1 MSEFK
6 GKDFGTVLT
15 EKDIENAI
23 ENGEVKNLIQ
33 RIENVII
40 QKALIK
46 TRGNITKAAELVR
59 MNRGTVRKIL
69 ERAEG

>member
-1 MSEFK
+1 MDFK
-6 GKDFGTVLT
+6 GNSMGAVLT

-23 ENGEVKNLIQ
+23 NNGEVKYLVQ
-33 RIENVII
+33 HIENVVI

-46 TRGNITKAAELVR
+46 TRGNVSKAAELVG

-69 ERAEG
+69 KRAEG

>member
-1 MSEFK
+1 MT
-6 GKDFGTVLT
+6 TVLT
-15 EKDIENAI
+15 ECDIEDAI
-23 ENGEVKNLIQ
+23 DKGEVRHLI
-33 RIENVII
+33 RHLENVIV

-46 TRGNITKAAELVR
+46 THGNITKAAELVR

>member
-1 MSEFK
+1 MT
-6 GKDFGTVLT
+6 TVLT
-15 EKDIENAI
+15 ERNIEDAI
-23 ENGEVKNLIQ
+23 DNGEVKSLIHHL
-33 RIENVII
+33 ENVIV

-46 TRGNITKAAELVR
+46 TRGNISQAAILVK

>member
-1 MSEFK
+1 MT
-6 GKDFGTVLT
+6 TVLT
-15 EKDIENAI
+15 ERNIEDAI
-23 ENGEVKNLIQ
+23 DKGEVRDLI
-33 RIENVII
+33 RHLENVIV

>member
-1 MSEFK
+1 MT
-6 GKDFGTVLT
+6 TVLT
-15 EKDIENAI
+15 ECDIEDAI
-23 ENGEVKNLIQ
+23 DKGEVRDLI
-33 RIENVII
+33 RHIENVIV

-46 TRGNITKAAELVR
+46 THGNITKAAELVR

>member
-1 MSEFK
+1 MT
-6 GKDFGTVLT
+6 TVLT
-15 EKDIENAI
+15 ECDIEDAI
-23 ENGEVKNLIQ
+23 EKGEVKDLI
-33 RIENVII
+33 RHLENVIV

-46 TRGNITKAAELVR
+46 THGNITKAAELVR

>member
-1 MSEFK
+1 MT
-6 GKDFGTVLT
+6 TVLT
-15 EKDIENAI
+15 ECDIEDAI
-23 ENGEVKNLIQ
+23 EKGEVRDIIRHL
-33 RIENVII
+33 ENVIV

-46 TRGNITKAAELVR
+46 TRVNITKAAELVR

>member
-1 MSEFK
+1 MT
-6 GKDFGTVLT
+6 TVLT
-15 EKDIENAI
+15 ERNIEDAI
-23 ENGEVKNLIQ
+23 DKGEVKSLIHHL
-33 RIENVII
+33 ENVII

-46 TRGNITKAAELVR
+46 THGNITKAAELVR

>member
-1 MSEFK
+1 MT
-6 GKDFGTVLT
+6 TVLT
-15 EKDIENAI
+15 ECDIEDAI
-23 ENGEVKNLIQ
+23 DKGEVRHLI
-33 RIENVII
+33 RHLENVII

>member
-1 MSEFK
+1 MT
-6 GKDFGTVLT
+6 TVLT
-15 EKDIENAI
+15 ERNIEDAI
-23 ENGEVKNLIQ
+23 DKGEVRDLI
-33 RIENVII
+33 RHLENVIV

-46 TRGNITKAAELVR
+46 THGNITKAAELVR

>member
-1 MSEFK
+1 MT
-6 GKDFGTVLT
+6 TVLT

-23 ENGEVKNLIQ
+23 DNGGAKHLVQ
-33 RIENVII
+33 HIENVIVK
-40 QKALIK
+40 KALIK

>member
-1 MSEFK
+1 MT
-6 GKDFGTVLT
+6 TVLT
-15 EKDIENAI
+15 ECDIEDAI
-23 ENGEVKNLIQ
+23 EKGEVRDLI
-33 RIENVII
+33 RHLENVIV

>member
-1 MSEFK
+1 MLT
-6 GKDFGTVLT
+6 GVILT
-15 EKDIENAI
+15 ERNIEDAI
-23 ENGEVKNLIQ
+23 DNGEVKSLIHHL
-33 RIENVII
+33 ENAII

>member
-1 MSEFK
+1 MT
-6 GKDFGTVLT
+6 TVLT
-15 EKDIENAI
+15 ERNIEDAI
-23 ENGEVKNLIQ
+23 DNGEVKSLIHHL
-33 RIENVII
+33 ENVII

-46 TRGNITKAAELVR
+46 THGNIKKAAELVR